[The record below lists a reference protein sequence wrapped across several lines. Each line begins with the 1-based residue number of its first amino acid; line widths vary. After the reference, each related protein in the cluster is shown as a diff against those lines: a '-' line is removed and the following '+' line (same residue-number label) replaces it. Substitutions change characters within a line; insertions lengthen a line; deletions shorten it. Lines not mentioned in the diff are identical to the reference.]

1 MKEDIQNALTQI
13 NSAFGDSL
21 VDTFKKPLKLP
32 YAAYLAPVSVEN
44 LKKDSFGIRYFS
56 PSMRLAIIREVKGV
70 TETEAL
76 QEVYDAAI
84 ELQERLNDK
93 YIFDSEF
100 IIPVQAIH
108 NRDEACYDSILTITE
123 RK

>member
-1 MKEDIQNALTQI
+1 MQ
-13 NSAFGDSL
+13 
-21 VDTFKKPLKLP
+21 
-32 YAAYLAPVSVEN
+32 
-44 LKKDSFGIRYFS
+44 
-56 PSMRLAIIREVKGV
+56 LAIIREVKGI

-76 QEVYDAAI
+76 QEVYDTAI